1 MWSVQLAV
9 SSFHDHVCL
18 VLFQL
23 SNVQKTCSSQH
34 RHWSLQSRVPG
45 CYLSGLYIFFTFTV
59 VPYEQQ
65 TTTDSSSEDE
75 KKRLSV
81 LFLCLHLCHLSFF
94 NLFIMDFLMQHTK
107 GFLLIKA
114 QSDFFVKGFS
124 WCPFAPSP
132 YHSLE
137 YFLPLPS
144 CTSIKVQCLEIS
156 CSYVACWGHSS
167 EIAFM
172 NTV

>member
-1 MWSVQLAV
+1 MYRKHVPLSTDTGPYNLGFLAV
-9 SSFHDHVCL
+9 TCLAYISFSPLRWCHMNSKQ
-18 VLFQL
+18 QL
-23 SNVQKTCSSQH
+23 IAAVKTKKKKAF
-34 RHWSLQSRVPG
+34 SLISVSTP
-45 CYLSGLYIFFTFTV
+45 LS
-59 VPYEQQ
+59 P
-65 TTTDSSSEDE
+65 
-75 KKRLSV
+75 
-81 LFLCLHLCHLSFF
+81 HSFF
-94 NLFIMDFLMQHTK
+94 NLFIMDFVMQHTK

-156 CSYVACWGHSS
+156 CSYVAC
-167 EIAFM
+167 
-172 NTV
+172 